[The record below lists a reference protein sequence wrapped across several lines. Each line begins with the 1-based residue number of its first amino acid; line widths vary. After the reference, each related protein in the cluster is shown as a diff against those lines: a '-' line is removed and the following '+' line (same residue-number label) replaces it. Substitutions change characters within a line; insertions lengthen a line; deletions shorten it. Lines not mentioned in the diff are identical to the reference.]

1 MFSAF
6 SQRLFSLYVHPGLAV
21 DSFDSP
27 GQWCAGL
34 TPGQMVP
41 CPGPQFPFCEMGL
54 WKMTMC
60 ECHLLSPQQVK
71 PLIWIESVIEKH
83 SHSRIEYMIKVRAR
97 RTRSVSLGTRAVRG
111 AGGGPAC
118 SGPLAQGPHQ
128 GRDPVG
134 GCAPYPGR
142 SVLWLMLVLPHC
154 EPAGRMGSPEG

>member
-83 SHSRIEYMIKVRAR
+83 SHSRIEYMIKVPAR
-97 RTRSVSLGTRAVRG
+97 RTRSISLGTRAVRG
-111 AGGGPAC
+111 LAAPPVQGLWHRVLTRTGAPWGAG
-118 SGPLAQGPHQ
+118 
-128 GRDPVG
+128 
-134 GCAPYPGR
+134 
-142 SVLWLMLVLPHC
+142 LPILGDQSC
-154 EPAGRMGSPEG
+154 G